1 MCIEADDTTPPMPL
15 PFQQISGQPINAEQ
29 TAYLEGLFA
38 GLHNRGLG
46 FGDLAPTA
54 LPTLASPDLSDLT
67 DQERIKREL
76 HPLDAYSLL
85 LQHAASDQAP
95 DPDNAFRF
103 KWQGLFYMSP
113 MKEGYMARLRIP
125 GGQLTSTQLRE
136 IAAITEGLTT
146 GYLQI
151 TTRSNLQVRHIRF
164 QDAPEFL
171 RRIQAIGLHT
181 RGAGADNIR
190 NLTCDPTSGID
201 PMERMET
208 LPLTLQLGQV
218 ILNHREFYDLPRK
231 FNIALHGGGSIPI
244 VEDTNDI
251 GWKAVRVCS
260 LAEFKTQGPC
270 DFRSG
275 DLLTDSVPPG
285 LYFRCLLG
293 GATGHKSFA
302 RDLGV
307 LVPPAEVVSMSAAML
322 RVYLAHGNRTDR
334 KRARL
339 KHLLENWTLDRFR
352 TETETLLGRSLMG
365 IPEGSETAVPSSGPV
380 TSGMHSH
387 LGVHPQRQAG
397 LHWIGVA
404 VPVGQITSK
413 QLRRLAE
420 LAELYGSGEVR
431 LTVWQNLILPNI
443 SEAYVETV
451 KKALVKAGLDWKS
464 SALRGGFIACT
475 GNRHCRFAASDTKRH
490 ALELI
495 QWLDSRVTLDQ
506 PVNIHLT
513 GCPNSCAQHYMG
525 DIGLLGTQV
534 KRGGSSQEAYHVFV
548 GGGFGGRQAIG
559 RAVFQG
565 VILEE
570 LGTLLER
577 MLKVY
582 LQIRHPDEN
591 FQAFTARH
599 DLGRLQELFSE
610 NSILS

>member
-1 MCIEADDTTPPMPL
+1 MSL
-15 PFQQISGQPINAEQ
+15 PFQQISGQPLDAEQ

-38 GLHNRGLG
+38 GLRNRGLG
-46 FGDLAPTA
+46 FGDLVPPSP
-54 LPTLASPDLSDLT
+54 LPVAAVAAAPDLSELT

-76 HPLDAYSLL
+76 HPLDGYSLL
-85 LQHAASDQAP
+85 LQHAAADQAP

-113 MKEGYMARLRIP
+113 MNEGYMARLRIP
-125 GGQLTSTQLRE
+125 GGQLTSAQLRE
-136 IAAITEGLTT
+136 IAAVTDSLTT

-151 TTRSNLQVRHIRF
+151 TTRANLQVRHLRF
-164 QDAPEFL
+164 RDAPEFL
-171 RRIQAIGLHT
+171 RRIQAVGLHT

-190 NLTCDPTSGID
+190 NLTCDPTSGLD
-201 PMERMET
+201 PSERLET
-208 LPLTLQLGQV
+208 LPLTLQLGQL

-231 FNIALHGGGSIPI
+231 FNIAFHGGGTIPT

-251 GWKAVRVCS
+251 GWKAVRVWS
-260 LAEFKTQGPC
+260 PAELQAEGASG
-270 DFRSG
+270 FRPG
-275 DLLTDSVPPG
+275 DLLTDVVPAG

-307 LVPPAEVVSMSAAML
+307 LVAPSEVIPVTAAML
-322 RVYLAHGNRTDR
+322 RVYLAHGDRTDR

-339 KHLLENWTLDRFR
+339 KHLLEHWTLDRFR
-352 TETETLLGRSLMG
+352 TETETRLGRALMG
-365 IPEGSETAVPSSGPV
+365 IPPGSEAAVAASDSAPASQHP
-380 TSGMHSH
+380 H

-397 LHWIGVA
+397 RYWVGVA

-431 LTVWQNLILPNI
+431 LTVWQNLIVPNI
-443 SEAYVETV
+443 PEAYVETV
-451 KKALVKAGLDWKS
+451 KKALVKVGLDWRS

-475 GNRHCRFAASDTKRH
+475 GNRHCRFAASDTKGH
-490 ALELI
+490 ALQLI
-495 QWLDSRVTLDQ
+495 EWLDSRVSLDQ

-525 DIGLLGTQV
+525 DIGLLGTQL
-534 KRGGSSQEAYHVFV
+534 KRGGQPQEAYHVFV
-548 GGGFGGRQAIG
+548 GGGFGPRQAIG

-570 LGTLLER
+570 LGPLLER
-577 MLKVY
+577 MLRVY
-582 LQIRHPDEN
+582 LRDRHPGEA
-591 FQAFTARH
+591 FQSFTSRH

-610 NSILS
+610 SPNRS

>member
-1 MCIEADDTTPPMPL
+1 MAL
-15 PFQQISGQPINAEQ
+15 PFQQISGQPLNPEQ

-38 GLHNRGLG
+38 GLRNRGLG
-46 FGDLAPTA
+46 FGDLPA
-54 LPTLASPDLSDLT
+54 ASPVSLAPAGPDVSEFT

-85 LQHAASDQAP
+85 LQHAASNQAP

-113 MKEGYMARLRIP
+113 MNEGYMARLRIP
-125 GGQLTSTQLRE
+125 GGQLTAAQLRE
-136 IAAITEGLTT
+136 IAAVTDTLTT

-151 TTRSNLQVRHIRF
+151 TTRANLQVRHITPK
-164 QDAPEFL
+164 DAPEFL

-181 RGAGADNIR
+181 RGAGGDNIR
-190 NLTCDPTSGID
+190 ILTCDPTSGID
-201 PMERMET
+201 PEERIET

-231 FNIALHGGGSIPI
+231 FNIAFHGGGGIPT

-251 GWKAVRVCS
+251 GWKAVRVWS
-260 LAEFKTQGPC
+260 SEEFRTEGPVG
-270 DFRSG
+270 FRPG
-275 DLLTDSVPPG
+275 DLISDAVPTG
-285 LYFRCLLG
+285 VYFRCLLG
-293 GATGHKSFA
+293 GATGHQAFA

-307 LVPPAEVVSMSAAML
+307 LVPSEQVVRVSAAMV
-322 RVYLAHGNRTDR
+322 RVYLANGDRTDR

-339 KHLLENWTLDRFR
+339 KHLLEQWSLERFR
-352 TETETLLGRSLMG
+352 TETETVLGEPLTS
-365 IPEGSETAVPSSGPV
+365 IPPGSEASCSAVPTPAGS
-380 TSGMHSH
+380 MHPH

-404 VPVGQITSK
+404 VPVGQLTSR

-420 LAELYGSGEVR
+420 LSELYGSGEVR
-431 LTVWQNLILPNI
+431 LTVWQSLILPNI
-443 SEAYVETV
+443 PEAYVETV
-451 KKALVKAGLDWKS
+451 KKALTKTGLDWSS

-475 GNRHCRFAASDTKRH
+475 GNRHCKFAASDTKGH
-490 ALELI
+490 ALKLME
-495 QWLDSRVTLDQ
+495 WLDSRVILDQ

-525 DIGLLGTQV
+525 DIGLLGAKT
-534 KRGGSSQEAYHVFV
+534 KRGGASQEAYHVFV
-548 GGGFGGRQAIG
+548 GGGFGSRQAIG

-570 LGTLLER
+570 LGPLLER
-577 MLKVY
+577 MLKAY
-582 LQIRHPDEN
+582 LRHRHPQET
-591 FQAFTARH
+591 FQAFTIRH
-599 DLGRLQELFSE
+599 DLGRLQELFSQD
-610 NSILS
+610 SAIP

>member
-1 MCIEADDTTPPMPL
+1 MTL
-15 PFQQISGQPINAEQ
+15 PFQQISGQPLNAEQ

-38 GLHNRGLG
+38 GLRNRGLG
-46 FGDLAPTA
+46 FADLAPAPTA
-54 LPTLASPDLSDLT
+54 PLPSVTPDLSELT

-125 GGQLTSTQLRE
+125 GGQLTSAQLRE

-164 QDAPEFL
+164 QDATEFL

-190 NLTCDPTSGID
+190 NLTCDPTSGVD
-201 PMERMET
+201 PMERVET
-208 LPLTLQLGQV
+208 LPLTLQLGQM

-231 FNIALHGGGSIPI
+231 FNIAIHGGGSIPI

-251 GWKAVRVCS
+251 GWKALRVWS
-260 LAEFKTQGPC
+260 PAEFQAEGLSG
-270 DFRSG
+270 FRPG
-275 DLLTDSVPPG
+275 DLLTDAVPPG

-307 LVPPAEVVSMSAAML
+307 LVPPAEVVPISAAML
-322 RVYLAHGNRTDR
+322 RVYLAHGDRTDR

-352 TETETLLGRSLMG
+352 AETETLLGRPLMG
-365 IPEGSETAVPSSGPV
+365 IPQGAEASVAVSAPGNG
-380 TSGMHSH
+380 GMHPH

-397 LHWIGVA
+397 LHWVGVA
-404 VPVGQITSK
+404 VPVGQITAK

-420 LAELYGSGEVR
+420 LADLYGSGEVR
-431 LTVWQNLILPNI
+431 LTVWQNLIVPNI
-443 SEAYVETV
+443 PEAYVETV
-451 KKALVKAGLDWKS
+451 KKSLIKAGLDWRA

-475 GNRHCRFAASDTKRH
+475 GNRHCRFAASDTKGH
-490 ALELI
+490 ALELM

-534 KRGGSSQEAYHVFV
+534 KRGGPSQEAYHVFV
-548 GGGFGGRQAIG
+548 GGGFDGRQAIG
-559 RAVFQG
+559 RAIFQG

-570 LGTLLER
+570 LGPLLER

-582 LQIRHPDEN
+582 LQIRNPGES

-610 NSILS
+610 NPIVA